1 MVVIGNAVGVL
12 KKEISALGIDL
23 DALVVPPMQNMPRT
37 DIPIAN
43 QTYSNVAQPSQHE
56 VALAGHYTYPPTWA
70 GNLGPL
76 SMPVDPEVF
85 DTISSLQPL
94 SVRVGAIQEPDDR
107 EAVD

>member
-23 DALVVPPMQNMPRT
+23 DALVLPPMQNLPRT
-37 DIPIAN
+37 DTTIEN
-43 QTYSNVAQPSQHE
+43 QTYSSVAQSGQHE
-56 VALAGHYTYPPTWA
+56 VALAGDYAYPPTWV

-76 SMPVDPEVF
+76 STPVDPEIF
-85 DTISSLQPL
+85 ETISSLQPL
-94 SVRVGAIQEPDDR
+94 SVRVGTIQEPDDQ